1 MLSKATRMLFI
12 VKTKFV
18 EARFPCNKDY
28 IDVLNKK
35 DNMMKYPKTILI
47 ALLTVVLGLQSC
59 DSNDDY
65 VAVNFPNGLVTVKV
79 NTEGKTYFQ
88 LDEKTTL
95 YPENLTST
103 LYDGKEVR
111 ALMNF
116 EVLDKVTEGYT
127 KTVRVNWI
135 DSIRTKDM
143 VVIPDGESIDD
154 YGKDPVE
161 IVNDWVT
168 IAEDGYLT
176 LRVRTLWGGSNKKH
190 YLNLV
195 GGVNEENPFEVEL
208 RHDANGDV
216 NGAWGDALIAFR
228 LSEIP
233 QEIPEN
239 QKLTLRWKSFNGEV
253 KKVDFK
259 LSGTSSESGDKV
271 EAAVISR
278 GAIIK

>member
-1 MLSKATRMLFI
+1 
-12 VKTKFV
+12 
-18 EARFPCNKDY
+18 
-28 IDVLNKK
+28 
-35 DNMMKYPKTILI
+35 MKYPKTILV
-47 ALLTVVLGLQSC
+47 ALLAVVFGLQSC
-59 DSNDDY
+59 DDDDDY
-65 VAVNFPNGLVTVKV
+65 VAVNFPNGLVTVKT
-79 NTEGKTYFQ
+79 NAEGNTYFQ
-88 LDEKTTL
+88 LDEETTL
-95 YPENLTST
+95 FPENITSK

-116 EVLDKVTEGYT
+116 EVLDKETEGYT

-135 DSIRTKDM
+135 DSIRTKNM
-143 VVIPDGESIDD
+143 VVVPEDASIED

-168 IAEDGYLT
+168 VAEDGYLT
-176 LRVRTLWGGSNKKH
+176 LRVRTLWGGSNKEH

-208 RHDANGDV
+208 RHDAKGDV

-233 QEIPEN
+233 EEIPED
-239 QKLTLRWKSFNGEV
+239 QKLTLRWQAFDGTV

-259 LSGTSSESGDKV
+259 LSGKKADSGEKV
-271 EAAVISR
+271 EPYVVSR
-278 GAIIK
+278 GAMIK